1 MLKPMG
7 HEHDT
12 GRDEAKTAL
21 RREMRALRRS
31 VSPEVRATASAAICE
46 RVLALP
52 ELDAP
57 TGVLVYGAMPEEPD
71 PTPLEREL
79 RARGVRIAYPRVAGP
94 RLLTLHWVDDPSGL
108 AIGALGLRE
117 ASSEHPEA
125 LPDAF
130 QVVIVPGLA
139 FDAGGHRLGFG
150 AGYYDALLAALPA
163 ETLTIALAYDG
174 QIVERVPRAVHDR
187 PVHVI
192 VTPTR
197 TLHVTTAGR
206 S

>member
-1 MLKPMG
+1 MG
-7 HEHDT
+7 YDHDT
-12 GRDEAKTAL
+12 RCDGAKAAL
-21 RREMRALRRS
+21 RREMRELRRS
-31 VSPEVRATASAAICE
+31 VSPEARATASVAMCE

-52 ELDAP
+52 ELPGA
-57 TGVLVYGAMPEEPD
+57 TAVLVYGAMPEEPD
-71 PTPLEREL
+71 PAPLEREL

-94 RLLTLHWVDDPSGL
+94 RLLTLHWVDDPL
-108 AIGALGLRE
+108 ELLTGAFGLRE
-117 ASSEHPEA
+117 PAPEHPEA

-163 ETLTIALAYDG
+163 ETLTVALAYDG
-174 QIVERVPRAVHDR
+174 QIVECVPRAAHDH
-187 PVHVI
+187 PVRVI

-197 TLHVTTAGR
+197 TLRVSASDH

>member
-1 MLKPMG
+1 MG

-12 GRDEAKTAL
+12 GREEAKTEL
-21 RREMRALRRS
+21 RREMRELRRS
-31 VSPEVRATASAAICE
+31 VSAEARACQSASICE
-46 RVLALP
+46 RALALP

-57 TGVLVYGAMPEEPD
+57 TAVLVYGAMPEEPD
-71 PTPLEREL
+71 PAPLEREL

-94 RLLTLHWVDDPSGL
+94 RLLTLHWVDDPL
-108 AIGALGLRE
+108 ELLTGAFGLRE
-117 ASSEHPEA
+117 PAPEHPEA

-139 FDAGGHRLGFG
+139 FDAEGHRLGFG
-150 AGYYDALLAALPA
+150 AGYYDALLATLPA
-163 ETLTIALAYDG
+163 EALTVALAYDG
-174 QIVERVPRAVHDR
+174 QIVERVPRATHDH
-187 PVHVI
+187 PVRVI

-197 TLHVTTAGR
+197 TLRVSAYDH